1 MNYKSGLFFIFLIFG
16 FPGQGLADEY
26 DTSIRPGAGGP
37 PTEIKVGIFVVD
49 VVKIDELSET
59 FLLDFSLIMRW
70 KDERLADPEQSK
82 SRSMRLNEIWRP
94 RITYVNLRQINKLN
108 DPHVIVSPDGTVQYS
123 QRSLGELTSNFNLRD
138 FPFDSQDLPIHLT
151 SRDFI
156 DQVVLVHE
164 NERTGQLMDAGL
176 AGWTLQKID
185 VVKSAD
191 SIDFFEYKLSSILF
205 HLKADREP
213 VFHFWKLFFPLFLI
227 TVMAATV
234 FWIDP
239 QHFATQISVSTA
251 SVFTLTAFLISLSN
265 LTPPV
270 DYMTKA
276 DKVVISSMC
285 LVFGALLITV
295 TTSRLGQTGRH
306 ELAKNIDRIMR
317 WVYPALTIIFFTAN
331 ILF

>member
-1 MNYKSGLFFIFLIFG
+1 M
-16 FPGQGLADEY
+16 
-26 DTSIRPGAGGP
+26 
-37 PTEIKVGIFVVD
+37 D

-82 SRSMRLNEIWRP
+82 SRSMGLDEIWRP
-94 RITYVNLRQINKLN
+94 RIAYVNLRQINKLN
-108 DPHVIVSPDGTVQYS
+108 DPNVLVSPDGTVQYS
-123 QRSLGELTSNFNLRD
+123 QRSLGELTSNFNL
-138 FPFDSQDLPIHLT
+138 
-151 SRDFI
+151 RDFI

-185 VVKSAD
+185 MVKSAE

-213 VFHFWKLFFPLFLI
+213 AFHFWKLFFPLFLI

-306 ELAKNIDRIMR
+306 ELAKNIDSFMR
-317 WVYPALTIIFFTAN
+317 WIYPALTIILFSVH